1 MKPEKFLHGA
11 RLRHRATEEVSMACP
26 VCGVECEEGT
36 SLCEDCEA
44 QMMEELD
51 AEPAEEEVEFVAL
64 GEMTDAE
71 VFAAVTAQLEDEG
84 IPWFVQCEKG
94 PITMMY
100 VDKNRLVEARREL
113 AAVSLMAV
121 CEGD

>member
-1 MKPEKFLHGA
+1 M
-11 RLRHRATEEVSMACP
+11 VCP
-26 VCGVECEEGT
+26 VCGFAMEEGT
-36 SLCEDCEA
+36 SLCGDCEA
-44 QMMEELD
+44 QMLEEME
-51 AEPAEEEVEFVAL
+51 AESTEEVEFVAL

-84 IPWFVQCEKG
+84 IPWFVQCEQG

-100 VDKNRLVEARREL
+100 VDGSRLAEARREL

-121 CEGD
+121 C

>member
-1 MKPEKFLHGA
+1 M
-11 RLRHRATEEVSMACP
+11 VCP

-51 AEPAEEEVEFVAL
+51 GDAESTEEVEFVAL

-84 IPWFVQCEKG
+84 ISWFVQCEPG
-94 PITMMY
+94 PTTMLY
-100 VDKNRLVEARREL
+100 VDRSRLVEARREL

>member
-1 MKPEKFLHGA
+1 M
-11 RLRHRATEEVSMACP
+11 VCP

-36 SLCEDCEA
+36 SLCGDCEA

-51 AEPAEEEVEFVAL
+51 AESVEEEVEFAAL
-64 GEMTDAE
+64 GEVTDAE

-94 PITMMY
+94 PGPMAMLY
-100 VDKNRLVEARREL
+100 VDQNRLVEARREL

>member
-1 MKPEKFLHGA
+1 
-11 RLRHRATEEVSMACP
+11 MACP

-36 SLCEDCEA
+36 SLCGDCET

-51 AEPAEEEVEFVAL
+51 EESTEEVEFVAM
-64 GEMTDAE
+64 GEVTDAE

-84 IPWFVQCEKG
+84 IAWFVQCEKG
-94 PITMMY
+94 PMVMLY
-100 VDKNRLVEARREL
+100 VDQNRLVEARREL
-113 AAVSLMAV
+113 ASVSLMAV